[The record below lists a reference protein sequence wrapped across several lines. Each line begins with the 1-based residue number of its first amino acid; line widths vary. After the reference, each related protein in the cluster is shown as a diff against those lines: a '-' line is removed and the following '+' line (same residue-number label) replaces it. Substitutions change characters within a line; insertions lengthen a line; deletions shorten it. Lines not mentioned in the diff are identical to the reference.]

1 MDESQDT
8 QDTVKETEGSKSNS
22 RKPNNEQA
30 DTNAADNAD
39 NSTED
44 NQASEQD
51 RTAESSGDEEQGEVP
66 LAVSIELLT
75 EQLASAK
82 EDQLRTLAEMQN
94 LRRRSERDVENAH
107 KFGLE
112 KLINGLLPMLDNF
125 DRAISAVPED
135 AATEN
140 EAVKALLE
148 GVELTRKSAVDVLA
162 RFSVEVLEPFGEPF
176 DPQFHEAM
184 TMVPSTTAEPN
195 SVVDVLQKG
204 YTLNGR
210 LLRAAMVVVAKAP
223 E

>member
-8 QDTVKETEGSKSNS
+8 QDTVKETEGSESNS

>member
-1 MDESQDT
+1 MDDSQDT
-8 QDTVKETEGSKSNS
+8 QDTVKATEGSESNS
-22 RKPNNEQA
+22 RKPNSEQPDA
-30 DTNAADNAD
+30 NAADSAAD
-39 NSTED
+39 SAVD
-44 NQASEQD
+44 DQASEQD
-51 RTAESSGDEEQGEVP
+51 SAVENSSDEGQGEVP

-112 KLINGLLPMLDNF
+112 KLVNGLLPMLDNF
-125 DRAISAVPED
+125 DRAISAVPEN

-210 LLRAAMVVVAKAP
+210 LLRAAMVVVAKAA

>member
-8 QDTVKETEGSKSNS
+8 QDTVKETEGSESNS

-162 RFSVEVLEPFGEPF
+162 RRV
-176 DPQFHEAM
+176 
-184 TMVPSTTAEPN
+184 
-195 SVVDVLQKG
+195 
-204 YTLNGR
+204 
-210 LLRAAMVVVAKAP
+210 
-223 E
+223 

>member
-8 QDTVKETEGSKSNS
+8 QDTVKETEGSESNS
-22 RKPNNEQA
+22 RKPNKEQA

-210 LLRAAMVVVAKAP
+210 LLRATMVVVAKAP